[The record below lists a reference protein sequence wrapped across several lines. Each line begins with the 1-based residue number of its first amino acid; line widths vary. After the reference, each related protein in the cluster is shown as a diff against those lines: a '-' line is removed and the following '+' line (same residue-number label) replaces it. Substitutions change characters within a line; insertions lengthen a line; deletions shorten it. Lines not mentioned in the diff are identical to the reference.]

1 VAEADGWL
9 LDKEGDGWL
18 LDKEGDEWISRDG
31 WLSTEMGG

>member
-1 VAEADGWL
+1 MAEADGWL